1 MTKKTTRSPS
11 RDVVDAA
18 DLAEDKDVV
27 REDSNE
33 VLDAGDREARNANAV
48 DQYMKM

>member
-1 MTKKTTRSPS
+1 MIKKTNRSPS

-18 DLAEDKDVV
+18 DLAVDKDVV

-33 VLDAGDREARNANAV
+33 VVDAEDREARNANAV
-48 DQYMKM
+48 DHYMKM

>member
-1 MTKKTTRSPS
+1 MIKKTTRSPS

-18 DLAEDKDVV
+18 DLAVDKDVV

-33 VLDAGDREARNANAV
+33 VVEEGDREARNANAE
-48 DQYMKM
+48 DHYMKM